1 MEIKLV
7 KDCKNGYLYE
17 QVLIDGKEYQ
27 FRTASRLLT
36 NTSSEDGAGIF
47 LCGAVNF
54 WKGNMSKM
62 FSFDESAEF
71 ATPEYVKILKK
82 RIAEVREWV
91 KSLDCEHQVTFSIP
105 DP

>member
-7 KDCKNGYLYE
+7 KGCKNGYSYE
-17 QVLIDGKEYQ
+17 RVLIDGKEYQ
-27 FRTASRLLT
+27 LHIASRLLT
-36 NTSSEDGAGIF
+36 NTSSEDGVGIF
-47 LCGAVNF
+47 QCGTVNIR
-54 WKGNMSKM
+54 KGNMSKM

-91 KSLDCEHQVTFSIP
+91 KSLDYEHQVIFSVP